1 MTQAKPLPRLA
12 AFARRRTRV
21 GVLRVR
27 SSLLKIVQITVCA
40 VTAYWFAEIV
50 LGHEGPL
57 FAATSAMIALG
68 FGRDTRMRRTLEVAF
83 GCTLGIL
90 IGDVLLSILGT
101 GLWQA
106 AIVVFVS
113 LVVARFLDSGTIF
126 STQLGLQALLVV
138 LLPAP
143 SDGVFAR
150 SADAVVGGLI
160 ALVITVLTPRD
171 PRREPAHDVRKL
183 LHELSGVLRESSTA
197 MRQSDST
204 LAWHALVRARGTQG
218 LMNAIPASVRGA
230 QEVAT
235 MSPAFRRQRGEL
247 ERLRRI
253 ANKADLAV
261 RNSRVFARRLASV
274 INHAALSDEAIEELS
289 PFLDELADA
298 VDVLARSV
306 SEPQQA
312 GRDRAEHTAR
322 KDLAACATQLS
333 PRGFNVSG
341 VQGEGLVLLLRPL
354 VVDLM
359 EAAGIGH
366 DEAAGYLPKL

>member
-1 MTQAKPLPRLA
+1 MTPANPLRRLA
-12 AFARRRTRV
+12 AFAARRTRV
-21 GVLRVR
+21 GALRVR

-40 VTAYWFAEIV
+40 VSAYWFAEIV

-90 IGDVLLSILGT
+90 IGDVLLSVLGT

-106 AIVVFVS
+106 ALVVFIS

-143 SDGVFAR
+143 EDGVFSR
-150 SADAVVGGLI
+150 SADAIVGGVV
-160 ALVITVLTPRD
+160 ALAITVLTPRD
-171 PRREPAHDVRKL
+171 PRREPAHEVRSL
-183 LHELSGVLRESSTA
+183 LTELAGVLRDSSTA

-204 LAWHALVRARGTQG
+204 LAWHALVRARGTQS
-218 LMNAIPASVRGA
+218 LMNTIPASVRGA
-230 QEVAT
+230 QEIAT

-247 ERLRRI
+247 IRLRRI
-253 ANKADLAV
+253 AGNADLAV

-289 PFLDELADA
+289 PLLDELADA

-306 SEPQQA
+306 AEPQQA

-322 KDLAACATQLS
+322 KDLAACATLLNPQSL
-333 PRGFNVSG
+333 NVAG
-341 VQGEGLVLLLRPL
+341 VQGEGLVLLLRPMT
-354 VVDLM
+354 VDLM
-359 EAAGIGH
+359 EAAGIQH
-366 DEAAGYLPKL
+366 DEAIGYLPGL